1 MPGGRLEAIDEE
13 SRSRFAR
20 EAARGLVALDG
31 EDLAH
36 PRLTLPLIVSVWMR
50 RSGAGT
56 VTARRA
62 LLDVRAALLEESGL
76 DEGTEPVPLL
86 VADPAVATLS
96 LAVYVHGLLRRSA
109 HTLATSRHDMAE
121 RAVKALSA

>member
-1 MPGGRLEAIDEE
+1 VPGGRLEAIDEE

-62 LLDVRAALLEESGL
+62 LLDVRAALLEESGTACCGAL
-76 DEGTEPVPLL
+76 RTRWRRR
-86 VADPAVATLS
+86 ATTW
-96 LAVYVHGLLRRSA
+96 RSG
-109 HTLATSRHDMAE
+109 R
-121 RAVKALSA
+121 